1 MTLSTSPNFLPQF
14 THPYYGGGNCAHFLE
29 LIDAQCFN
37 TVNVQYRL
45 TIAYCVNVIVVISI
59 LIEKKSWTLNKN
71 RKWNDWNVNG
81 VRTSPLWVTCWCA
94 KGTQSQRTIMVS
106 ISGIFIFYLK
116 ILEEIIFLLKH
127 LHIQWDWMQHFA
139 WFFNNN
145 NKKHKSSKTF
155 GLPATLR
162 GRVGTACFLL
172 LLSVFCCFGE
182 NVCKFQTIYSSAIYL
197 KLV

>member
-1 MTLSTSPNFLPQF
+1 MTLSMSPNFLPQF
-14 THPYYGGGNCAHFLE
+14 THPYYGGDNCAHLLE

-59 LIEKKSWTLNKN
+59 LIEKKFWNLNKN

-81 VRTSPLWVTCWCA
+81 VGTSPSWVTCWCA

-139 WFFNNN
+139 WFFN
-145 NKKHKSSKTF
+145 KKNTSLQRLLGYLWLWGEGWVLHLFPSAAF
-155 GLPATLR
+155 
-162 GRVGTACFLL
+162 CFLL
-172 LLSVFCCFGE
+172 LWWKCL
-182 NVCKFQTIYSSAIYL
+182 QIPDHTQ
-197 KLV
+197 